1 MAALK
6 KYDYALWL
14 LIVYGLIGCT
24 SPPPL
29 PTATVPIITQ
39 KPIVSKPA
47 VSAPQTATVEQPHQL
62 PPETRV
68 APASYPPLAIPVL
81 PATSLPDSL
90 TSLSRT
96 SAVPGGIAW
105 VPLPYQAAQ
114 PPAIIY
120 RQQRVLVLRD
130 PQQWVALVG
139 VPLDA
144 RVGLHRV
151 TDQKT
156 GQHYTF
162 NVVDKRYKTQH
173 IKLKNKRQVNPNA
186 QDLKRIQRETQLI
199 KAALASPWRAT
210 TTSPLPLTQPVS
222 GRLSSA
228 FGLRRYFNGQARKPH
243 SGLDIAAPRGR
254 PVIAAA
260 AGIVVNTGHYFFNGK
275 SVFIDHGQG
284 VVTFYGHLNSIM
296 VTSGQTVARGEPI
309 GTVGKTGRATGPHLH
324 WGVSLNNALID
335 PNLVMV
341 Q

>member
-1 MAALK
+1 MAVSR
-6 KYDYALWL
+6 KYCYALWL
-14 LIVYGLIGCT
+14 LVVCGPIGCT
-24 SPPPL
+24 SPPPRH
-29 PTATVPIITQ
+29 TATVPIMTQ
-39 KPIVSKPA
+39 KPAVSKPA
-47 VSAPQTATVEQPHQL
+47 VSAPQTATVEQPQQL

-68 APASYPPLAIPVL
+68 KPVPRTALASPALPAASLPASLA
-81 PATSLPDSL
+81 
-90 TSLSRT
+90 SLSHT
-96 SAVPGGIAW
+96 PAVPGGIAW

-114 PPAIIY
+114 PPEIIY
-120 RQQRVLVLRD
+120 NQQRVLILRD
-130 PQQWVALVG
+130 TQQWVALVG
-139 VPLDA
+139 VPLGA
-144 RVGLHRV
+144 RVGFHHV

-156 GQHYTF
+156 GQQYTF

-222 GRLSSA
+222 GRLSSS

-243 SGLDIAAPRGR
+243 SGLDIAAPQGR
-254 PVIAAA
+254 SVIAAA
-260 AGIVVNTGHYFFNGK
+260 AGVVVNTGHYFFNGK

-284 VVTFYGHLNSIM
+284 VVTFYGHLNSI
-296 VTSGQTVARGEPI
+296 TVAPGQAVERGEPI

-335 PNLVMV
+335 PNLVIA